1 MILARGVPKGI
12 AADRETSMESFR
24 ILGHTADIGF
34 EAFGQTREEVFAN
47 SARAL
52 QSLMVDLE
60 AIAPRDEIEI
70 QVEGAD
76 PASLL
81 VNWLSEIL
89 FRIDADGR
97 LFHDFEIRSLGDRS
111 LAAIARGEPFD
122 RARHQV
128 NLQVKAITYHQ
139 LALDQTPQGWR
150 AQVYVDI

>member
-1 MILARGVPKGI
+1 
-12 AADRETSMESFR
+12 MESFR
-24 ILGHTADIGF
+24 VLEHTADIGF
-34 EAFGQTREEVFAN
+34 EAFGKTREEVFVN

-52 QSLMVDLE
+52 QSLMIDLD
-60 AIAPRDEIEI
+60 AIAPREEMEI

-89 FRIDADGR
+89 YRIDADGR
-97 LFHDFEIRSLGDRS
+97 LFRDFAIRALGDRS
-111 LAAIARGEPFD
+111 LIAVARGEPFD

-128 NLQVKAITYHQ
+128 NMQVKAITYHQ
-139 LALDQTPQGWR
+139 LALNQIPGGWR

>member
-1 MILARGVPKGI
+1 MG
-12 AADRETSMESFR
+12 SFR
-24 ILGHTADIGF
+24 ILEHTADIGF
-34 EAFGQTREEVFAN
+34 EAFGKTREEVFAN

-52 QSLMVDLE
+52 QSLMVDLDQ
-60 AIAPRDEIEI
+60 IAARDEVEI
-70 QVEGAD
+70 RVEGAD
-76 PASLL
+76 AASLL

-97 LFHDFEIRSLGDRS
+97 LFHDFEIRSLGDKS
-111 LAAIARGEPFD
+111 LVAITRGEPFD

-139 LALDQTPQGWR
+139 LSLEQTSEGWR